1 MTSRIKAVAAALALS
16 SIALIP
22 GTADAAT
29 PGVWV
34 NNGTCANVQTNI
46 IDNDSSTLYA
56 RIALST
62 GTRLRDLSFKIR
74 RIVTTHD
81 AQGKAIVGTD
91 TQIESKP
98 GVKDKNVQGAVLWVT
113 NGSPAN
119 ISDPRDPIEG
129 RIELSPGPGG
139 SILRIL
145 ELPPNT
151 PALIGQGMAGL
162 FAREGVSA
170 EERAR
175 IEQAQARLKAPG
187 AIVRLGR
194 GHCSESH
201 GGFNRH

>member
-74 RIVTTHD
+74 RSGV
-81 AQGKAIVGTD
+81 ALNLKLSARQLD
-91 TQIESKP
+91 TCAVDVIQ
-98 GVKDKNVQGAVLWVT
+98 VKIDGFL
-113 NGSPAN
+113 
-119 ISDPRDPIEG
+119 
-129 RIELSPGPGG
+129 
-139 SILRIL
+139 
-145 ELPPNT
+145 PNT
-151 PALIGQGMAGL
+151 LLDSYTLEVNKNGVFYASNSFNLIQ
-162 FAREGVSA
+162 
-170 EERAR
+170 
-175 IEQAQARLKAPG
+175 
-187 AIVRLGR
+187 
-194 GHCSESH
+194 
-201 GGFNRH
+201 